1 MACMSEL
8 HKLSGSIC
16 SMVISNTALQ
26 DEKGS
31 RSLSPKFQ
39 KKRQAGLPWWFIG
52 GEFACQGRR
61 RDPWSG
67 RIPLA
72 KE

>member
-1 MACMSEL
+1 MSEL

-16 SMVISNTALQ
+16 SMVMSNTALQ

-39 KKRQAGLPWWFIG
+39 KKKGKEDLSAKVGDVIPGLG
-52 GEFACQGRR
+52 GSHLPEQ
-61 RDPWSG
+61 PSTTTE
-67 RIPLA
+67 PVL
-72 KE
+72 